1 MKKIKYLFFSAM
13 VLFAGCVTSC
23 QQEDTVAKAVLV
35 SESLLD
41 IAAENP
47 EDVTVTVYSDG
58 EWRTEAPEWVTVTPS
73 AGTGTMEVVL
83 SFQDNVRDGAI
94 DNPRKADV
102 LFRGDRLMS
111 IAKLLVRQDGD
122 KFRDLTATSFTDLA
136 ALPLESFVMI
146 EDALVVAVAA
156 NGFLASSADT
166 HVFVECAESIPS
178 AGDKVSFYAYTDVL
192 HSFVSLTDVERL
204 EVNSS
209 SNAVDYAENDITA
222 TFDGFT
228 PSAISYVTLEGILN
242 GTTLNVNDAQT
253 ATCVLENP
261 SEELGISSLN
271 GHKVRMSGF
280 VLGKE
285 TTTVYLLPVGPIVD
299 NGVDEIICFSDNFDW
314 VQPFV
319 EADPGAVQGDSM
331 LDNAQYTVSSSYNIP
346 GFEQKLTEL
355 GYEALFPAS
364 KAIYVMTGNYLKFSK
379 GKNTN
384 GIRLPAMDYAGA
396 SSVILTFDWGVN
408 IGEKGPDAVELEVVV
423 EGNGTVDAG
432 PFKHTAGDWEW
443 QKETI
448 TISGIDANTRITI
461 RPTVFSGVVD
471 SGYYRWFLDNVKVVA
486 GEGGGA
492 PVSGSVVFEENFD
505 WLTPITTAE
514 TAGDAVGTDN
524 PSASAPNV
532 WKMATSSDFF
542 AKFNEL
548 GYQYLYGKVGSTEF
562 VAGPAQEPN
571 AEVGKDGS
579 MYIQA
584 DYLKFGQT
592 SYNGALRLPAL
603 SSLRGTANLTI
614 EFDWCWQVT
623 GAFKPDIMTVSVDA
637 TVGQF
642 PDSGMSTSLPFDST
656 QSKVDTESHIAW
668 QHVSVVLNNATSET
682 VLTIRPTNAD
692 PDVENAARHQ
702 NRWYLDNIKV
712 TVN

>member
-58 EWRTEAPEWVTVTPS
+58 EWRTEAPEWVTITPS

-111 IAKLLVRQDGD
+111 VAKLQVRQDGD

-166 HVFVECAESIPS
+166 HVFVECAENIPAS
-178 AGDKVSFYAYTDVL
+178 GDKVSFYAYTDVL
-192 HSFVSLTDVERL
+192 HSFVSLIDIERL

-331 LDNAQYTVSSSYNIP
+331 LDNTQYTVSSSYNIP

-486 GEGGGA
+486 GEGAGGTGSPKVLA
-492 PVSGSVVFEENFD
+492 AFPFPYDTAFDGTGEGADVKWNLAEGWLLSEDGKSKVSSHKNGGESLKFTYKYEASSDEGLTKDHVRILATGMAKGDYWLFEVPVKDMPAGTYN
-505 WLTPITTAE
+505 ITY
-514 TAGDAVGTDN
+514 N
-524 PSASAPNV
+524 HSASATGPNYFLV
-532 WKMATSSDFF
+532 EVSLDGQNWLPAESQTT
-542 AKFNEL
+542 
-548 GYQYLYGKVGSTEF
+548 TETL
-562 VAGPAQEPN
+562 N
-571 AEVGKDGS
+571 DGS
-579 MYIQA
+579 AGREVTWTYA
-584 DYLKFGQT
+584 LNRGGLNAANVACLVDV
-592 SYNGALRLPAL
+592 SYSAPAL
-603 SSLRGTANLTI
+603 PGDNTLYVRAIVADDMAFGSDKALGTK
-614 EFDWCWQVT
+614 
-623 GAFKPDIMTVSVDA
+623 G
-637 TVGQF
+637 
-642 PDSGMSTSLPFDST
+642 
-656 QSKVDTESHIAW
+656 
-668 QHVSVVLNNATSET
+668 
-682 VLTIRPTNAD
+682 TNRIWG
-692 PDVENAARHQ
+692 PCE
-702 NRWYLDNIKV
+702 IIFGK
-712 TVN
+712 